1 MEFFD
6 YNTIGKTD
14 EEIMQMAKD
23 FEEGNDCMIQYFWA
37 CELYLRLAEKGNEEA
52 IERLVTRCARSLWLQ
67 DHFTVSKSWFNF
79 VKGKWE
85 KRIEQDDK
93 EACRLLAFC
102 YVDGFVCEI
111 DDKKAVNLLQKA
123 VSLNDYRSLNVLGW
137 MVGKKRF
144 NDSKTADDYF
154 REAAEK
160 DIPVAMVNL
169 VLNESDIQKK
179 LYWLEKAAGFNY
191 SRAYYN
197 LGQLYEDEN
206 FDKNDKIKAFEY
218 YKKASKL
225 GEYGAYKKMAE
236 AYRYGNGVEVDI
248 NLAMYWYCM
257 YCDIDA
263 NDDYGDIEMYEYAK
277 ENMDEIQKDIL
288 EKFFVI
294 AFRNN
299 NILYDYFAKLRNE
312 WSLRLYNPNK
322 HWFRDYKRIPVIIF
336 CTYLN
341 FFEDKYDE
349 EILVMCALPWLEK
362 GEIIADGA
370 TICLYCEAIDA
381 GYGEGLSNR
390 ENLIIEKLNKAVK
403 LGFTRAMYILG
414 KKYWEGEYV
423 VEDKA
428 KALEL
433 IKAASVDYG
442 PARLFMG
449 NQYFYGGEILE
460 KDLDLAIK
468 YWSMPKMVREP
479 YVKEESYDEC
489 TNNLIVLYNSI
500 PVKMNKVKAH
510 FLMDK
515 IKDSSASVTIKYN
528 LAWMYQFGEG
538 NFKQDIEKAL
548 ELYGNN
554 ETNKDQLATTRA
566 IYNMAFIYF
575 QCGDYKAGVKAFLKS
590 NLSSHSYFQAIYL
603 STYFFYCGYYNNSE
617 KLVCK
622 NTNVFHLSMRS
633 LYKQRK
639 VYPYFLYILF
649 ARIMRVLI
657 NHGKF
662 GNEFYRK
669 ININGLNRILK
680 KLGDIPLQLVPED
693 EIRDSSLWDNKKTNI
708 IDKNKQQIYLLE
720 NYIVA
725 INGNDDQKAVYYKN
739 ILNWFKNNRTI
750 IDSPIM
756 LRYWDNKVKEALDT
770 PIEQLLDIE
779 SLDDLF
785 ES

>member
-6 YNTIGKTD
+6 YNTVGKTD
-14 EEIMQMAKD
+14 EEIMQMAQD

-37 CELYLRLAEKGNEEA
+37 CELYLRLAEKGNEDA
-52 IERLVTRCARSLWLQ
+52 IERLVARCARNLWLQ
-67 DHFTVSKSWFNF
+67 DHFTVSESWFNF

-102 YVDGFVCEI
+102 YIDGFAGEV
-111 DDKKAVNLLQKA
+111 DDEKAVNLLQKA
-123 VSLNDYRSLNVLGW
+123 ISLNDYRSLNALGW
-137 MVGKKRF
+137 MVNKKRF
-144 NDSKTADDYF
+144 NDGKTAEDYY

-160 DIPVAMVNL
+160 DIAVAMVNL
-169 VLNESDIQKK
+169 VLDESDIQKK

-191 SRAYYN
+191 PGAYYK

-206 FDKNDKIKAFEY
+206 FNKNDKIKAYEY
-218 YKKASKL
+218 FKKASKL
-225 GEYGAYKKMAE
+225 GEYRAYKKMAE
-236 AYRYGNGVEVDI
+236 AYRYGNGVEVNI

-263 NDDYGDIEMYEYAK
+263 KDDFGDNEMYVYAK
-277 ENMDEIQKDIL
+277 ENMDEIQKEIL

-299 NILYDYFAKLRNE
+299 SLLYDYFARLRNE

-322 HWFRDYKRIPVIIF
+322 HWFRDYKRIPIIIF
-336 CTYLN
+336 GTYLN
-341 FFEDKYDE
+341 QTFFEDKYDE
-349 EILVMCALPWLEK
+349 EILMKWALPWLEE
-362 GEIIADGA
+362 GENIADGA
-370 TICLYCEAIDA
+370 TICLYCEAINA
-381 GYGEGLSNR
+381 GYGKGLSNR
-390 ENLIIEKLNKAVK
+390 EDLIIEKLNKAIK

-423 VEDKA
+423 AEDKT

-433 IKAASVDYG
+433 IKAASVDCG

-449 NQYFYGGEILE
+449 NLYFYGDEILE

-468 YWSMPKMVREP
+468 YWSMPEMVR
-479 YVKEESYDEC
+479 ESYDEC

-500 PVKMNKVKAH
+500 PSKMNKVKAH

-515 IKDSSASVTIKYN
+515 IKDSSASVTIKNN

-538 NFKQDIEKAL
+538 NFQQDIEKAL

-554 ETNKDQLATTRA
+554 ETNEDQLATTRA

-575 QCGDYKAGVKAFLKS
+575 QRGDYKTGVKNFLKS
-590 NLSSHSYFQAIYL
+590 NLSSHAYFQAIYL
-603 STYFFYCGYYNNSE
+603 STYFFYCGYYNDLE

-622 NTNVFHLSMRS
+622 NKNIFHLSMKS
-633 LYKQRK
+633 IYKQRK
-639 VYPYFLYILF
+639 VHPYFLHILF
-649 ARIMRVLI
+649 LRIMRVLI

-662 GNEFYRK
+662 GNKFYRK
-669 ININGLNRILK
+669 VNINGLNRILK

-693 EIRDSSLWDNKKTNI
+693 EIRDSSLWENKKTNK
-708 IDKNKQQIYLLE
+708 IDKHKQQIYLLE
-720 NYIVA
+720 NYIA
-725 INGNDDQKAVYYKN
+725 TINGNEDQKVVYYEN
-739 ILNWFKNNRTI
+739 ILNWFKNNRAI

-770 PIEQLLDIE
+770 PKEQLLDIE
-779 SLDDLF
+779 S
-785 ES
+785 